1 MTFEF
6 WTCMTKQLSTLNWLK
21 RGALCGGLA
30 LGAVPAQ
37 AGLFDSL
44 FGTKA
49 TESSAST
56 GDPAQR
62 VWHIGEFTT
71 VQVVPAEAGAAPNQ
85 HPARLGTDVLRW
97 QLGGIR
103 TTIDGKN
110 VNLFA
115 ADEIN
120 DFAEPLAQAFAL
132 AGPGDDVLLISASRR
147 GASFLSNVTAV
158 TARLFMQDGSIQ
170 FIVRDARREFVKEY
184 ISSPTPPKF
193 DYGSRAAASKVA
205 VSNSAATAR
214 RSDWLALGVTLPGA
228 AAAVPVAA
236 PPAAATAVA
245 APATQ
250 ATMAPAA
257 TSTSPAAATP
267 EPLQT
272 ELEHRMAT
280 LKRLRDRGL
289 ISEEEFQEKRKEV
302 LKQL

>member
-1 MTFEF
+1 
-6 WTCMTKQLSTLNWLK
+6 MTKHQSTLNWLK

-30 LGAVPAQ
+30 LGAVPAH
-37 AGLFDSL
+37 AGLIDSL
-44 FGTKA
+44 FGSK
-49 TESSAST
+49 SAETAPLASDSARRT
-56 GDPAQR
+56 WQ
-62 VWHIGEFTT
+62 IGEFTT
-71 VQVVPAEAGAAPNQ
+71 VQLVPAEAGATPNQ
-85 HPARLGTDVLRW
+85 HPARLSTDVLRW

-103 TTIDGKN
+103 TTVDGKT

-132 AGPGDDVLLISASRR
+132 AGPSDDVLLISASRR
-147 GASFLSNVTAV
+147 GASFRRTVTAA
-158 TARLFMQDGSIQ
+158 TARLFVQDGSLQ

-184 ISSPTPPKF
+184 ISSRTPPKF
-193 DYGSRAAASKVA
+193 DFGSRSVASKVA
-205 VSNSAATAR
+205 VSNSAATVR
-214 RSDWLALGVTLPGA
+214 RSDWLALGMTLPGA
-228 AAAVPVAA
+228 AAAAPVAT
-236 PPAAATAVA
+236 PPAAAPAVATPTAQAPMAPATTSPAVA
-245 APATQ
+245 A
-250 ATMAPAA
+250 
-257 TSTSPAAATP
+257 P